1 MKGIYILLVHLR
13 RSADVEIGSLGV
25 LRFDKG
31 WYAYVGSAMRGIE
44 ARVGRY
50 FRIAR
55 KRRWHIDYLIDHGV
69 IESLFILETSKRLE
83 CSVAASLSASLTG
96 IPRFGCSDCRC
107 GTHLF
112 YHSDRDGIGDAVSE
126 TLMKFGRSHDRLGN
140 ERRSFAVP
148 GVRIVYYSDR
158 KG

>member
-1 MKGIYILLVHLR
+1 MKGIYILLVHLQ
-13 RSADVEIGSLGV
+13 RSAAVEVGSLGV
-25 LRFDKG
+25 LPFDKG

-50 FRIAR
+50 FRAVR

-69 IESLFILETSKRLE
+69 IESLFLLETSRRLE
-83 CSVAASLSASLTG
+83 CFVAGSLSSSLTG

-107 GTHLF
+107 LTHLF
-112 YHSDRDGIGDAVSE
+112 YHPDRVGMENAVSE
-126 TLMKFGRSHDRLGN
+126 TLTKFGRSHDRPGN
-140 ERRSFAVP
+140 KRRLFAVP

-158 KG
+158 TG